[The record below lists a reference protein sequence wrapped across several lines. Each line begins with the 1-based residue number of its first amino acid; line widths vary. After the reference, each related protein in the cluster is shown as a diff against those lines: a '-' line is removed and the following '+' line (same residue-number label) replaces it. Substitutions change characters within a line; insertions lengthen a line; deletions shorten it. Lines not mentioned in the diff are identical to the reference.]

1 MVSDIASTPP
11 AGMPTP
17 RLVLDT
23 NVVMDLFHFLAPPLA
38 RLAQAIANDHVICLA
53 NERTLAELARVTGY
67 PQFRLDA
74 AGRDNLLQRY
84 RAHLTIVPVTPGD
97 ANLPPLPKCRDP
109 DDQMFLELAQYAKAD
124 LLISRDNLVLKLAR
138 ARQRPCP
145 FAILTPDTA
154 MAHLFGDTDSGH
166 PPTEHQIIL

>member
-1 MVSDIASTPP
+1 VSTGSAIKLL
-11 AGMPTP
+11 P

-23 NVVMDLFHFLAPPLA
+23 NVVMDLFHFKAPPLA
-38 RLAQAIANDHVICLA
+38 ALAQAISHDQVTCLA
-53 NERTLAELARVTGY
+53 NAHTLTELERVTGY

-74 AGRDNLLQRY
+74 AGRQDLLQRY
-84 RAHLTIVPVTPGD
+84 RAHLTVLPIEDGAEP
-97 ANLPPLPKCRDP
+97 ALPPLPKCRDP

-145 FAILTPDTA
+145 FAILTPDA
-154 MAHLFGDTDSGH
+154 ALIHLFGAHSGNAA
-166 PPTEHQIIL
+166 TED